1 MSRVL
6 HWWHRSLTVQL
17 LGSMLIALFASQSIG
32 IWISW
37 GKFQSDMQTAART
50 ELASRAAAV
59 ARLIETAPDDVR
71 SGVARV
77 NSTEYTRFWI
87 SRDATP
93 DLREWVEA
101 ASERF
106 ETPLRVLLN
115 GAQDGT
121 PPMAAGIAG
130 SPFERPAAGSWQT
143 GALWTTPVAG
153 QADLPP
159 GAAYLDYDDR
169 NGAGVIVPLDNGLVL
184 NVAFHKEFLPSI
196 WKTHLPL
203 ALALTAILVSIVAM
217 VILHGVSGPLRQLT
231 QAADT
236 LGRGEPVPPLKACG
250 TDDVRRTA
258 EAFNR
263 MQERLHRFVEDR
275 TRMLAAIGHDLRTP
289 ITTLRLR
296 TEFIEDAELKDRM
309 LSSIGE
315 LEEMTEATLSL
326 ARQDTTNEATR
337 TIDLS
342 ALVESVCEDLAEL
355 GQSVNFSHD
364 GRVAYR
370 CRPENLKRMVRNIV
384 ENAVRYAGHAE
395 VRLVSTSSGV
405 EILVED
411 DGPGIPVDRMED
423 VFTPFVRL
431 EDSRSRDTGGAGLG
445 LSIARAIAR
454 QHGGDI
460 LLTLRSPGLRA
471 TATLPA

>member
-1 MSRVL
+1 MNRAL
-6 HWWHRSLTVQL
+6 HWWRRSLSVQL

-37 GKFQSDMQTAART
+37 DKFQADMQAAART

-59 ARLIETAPDDVR
+59 ARLIESSPDPVQA
-71 SGVARV
+71 SIARV
-77 NSTEYTRFWI
+77 NGTEYTRFWI
-87 SRDATP
+87 SREPIP
-93 DLREWVEA
+93 DLQSWVHEA
-101 ASERF
+101 AERF
-106 ETPLRVLLN
+106 QIPLRVLLN
-115 GAQDGT
+115 GAQSEGAD
-121 PPMAAGIAG
+121 AVV
-130 SPFERPAAGSWQT
+130 SRPAGWDAELATIDAVWTKASPQQT
-143 GALWTTPVAG
+143 
-153 QADLPP
+153 DLPP
-159 GAAYLDYDDR
+159 RAVYLDYAER
-169 NGAGVIVPLDNGLVL
+169 NGAGVIVPLGGGKAL
-184 NVAFHKEFLPSI
+184 NAAFYKEFLPSI

-203 ALALTAILVSIVAM
+203 ALALTAILVSMVAM
-217 VILHGVSGPLRQLT
+217 VILHGVAGPLRQLT
-231 QAADT
+231 KAADT
-236 LGRGEPVPPLKACG
+236 LGRGEAVPPLKACG

-355 GQSVNFSHD
+355 GQSVHFSHD

-395 VRLVSTSSGV
+395 VRLVATASGV

-411 DGPGIPVDRMED
+411 DGPGIPIDRIED

-445 LSIARAIAR
+445 LAIARAIAR

-460 LLTLRSPGLRA
+460 VLTARSPGLRA
-471 TATLPA
+471 TAMLPA

>member
-1 MSRVL
+1 MSGVL
-6 HWWHRSLTVQL
+6 HWWHRSLTIQL

-37 GKFQSDMQTAART
+37 GKFQSDMQAAART

-59 ARLIETAPDDVR
+59 ARLIESSPDPVQA
-71 SGVARV
+71 GIARV
-77 NSTEYTRFWI
+77 NGTEYTRFWI
-87 SRDATP
+87 SREPVP
-93 DLREWVEA
+93 DLQSWVHE

-106 ETPLRVLLN
+106 QIPLRVLLN
-115 GAQDGT
+115 GAQSESAD
-121 PPMAAGIAG
+121 AVV
-130 SPFERPAAGSWQT
+130 SRPAGWDAHLAKIDAVWTNAPSGQT
-143 GALWTTPVAG
+143 
-153 QADLPP
+153 DLPSR
-159 GAAYLDYDDR
+159 ALYLDYAQR
-169 NGAGVIVPLDNGLVL
+169 SGAGVIVPFAGGKAL
-184 NVAFHKEFLPSI
+184 NVAFYKEFLPSI

-203 ALALTAILVSIVAM
+203 ALALTAILVSMVAM
-217 VILHGVSGPLRQLT
+217 VILHGVAGPLRQLT
-231 QAADT
+231 KAADT
-236 LGRGEPVPPLKACG
+236 LGRGEAVPPLKACG

-296 TEFIEDAELKDRM
+296 TEFIEDAALKDRM

-355 GQSVNFSHD
+355 GQSVNFSHE

-395 VRLVSTSSGV
+395 VRLVSNSSGV

-460 LLTLRSPGLRA
+460 LLTLRRPGLRA
-471 TATLPA
+471 TAMLPG